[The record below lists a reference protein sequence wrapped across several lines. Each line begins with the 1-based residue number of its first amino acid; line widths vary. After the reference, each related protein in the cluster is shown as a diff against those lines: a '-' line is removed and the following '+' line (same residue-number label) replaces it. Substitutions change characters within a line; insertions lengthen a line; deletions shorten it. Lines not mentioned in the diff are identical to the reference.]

1 MGALI
6 GATLGLGLLLIWASR
21 WPRPVERS
29 GPTRRMRFD
38 EMVAQAGLPGIT
50 PGGLALS
57 SVGVAL
63 CAALVML
70 ALSRALPIALAF
82 GLIAGYA
89 PVAVLRSRWRRRQ
102 HELRELWPEIVDN
115 LASAVRAGLSLPEAL
130 SQLGSRG
137 PAALRA
143 PFQRFGQ
150 DYRATGR
157 FGDCLDRLKA
167 GLADPTGDRIVEALR
182 LAREVGGSE
191 LGRLLRT
198 LAAFL
203 RDDVRTRAEL
213 ESRQTWTINAARL
226 AVAAPWL
233 ILVVLSVRP
242 EAVRAY
248 NSASGVLVLAC
259 GGGLCI
265 VAYRMMLRIAR
276 LPREKRVLR

>member
-6 GATLGLGLLLIWASR
+6 GATFGLGLLLVWASR
-21 WPRPVERS
+21 WPRPVARS
-29 GPTRRMRFD
+29 VPTRRMRFE
-38 EMVAQAGLPGIT
+38 EMVAQAGVAGIT

-57 SVGVAL
+57 SVGAAL
-63 CAALVML
+63 CATLVML
-70 ALSRALPIALAF
+70 AVSRVLPIALAF

-89 PVAVLRSRWRRRQ
+89 PIAALRSRWRRRQ
-102 HELRELWPEIVDN
+102 NELRELWPEVVDN

-137 PAALRA
+137 PTALRP
-143 PFQRFGQ
+143 PFHRFGQ

-167 GLADPTGDRIVEALR
+167 GLADPTGDRIVESLR

-198 LAAFL
+198 LSAFL

-226 AVAAPWL
+226 AVAA
-233 ILVVLSVRP
+233 
-242 EAVRAY
+242 
-248 NSASGVLVLAC
+248 
-259 GGGLCI
+259 
-265 VAYRMMLRIAR
+265 
-276 LPREKRVLR
+276 

>member
-6 GATLGLGLLLIWASR
+6 GATFGLGLLLIWASR
-21 WPRPVERS
+21 WPVARS

-38 EMVAQAGLPGIT
+38 EMVAQAGVPGIT
-50 PGGLALS
+50 PSGLALS

-63 CAALVML
+63 CATLVML
-70 ALSRALPIALAF
+70 ALSRVLPIALAF
-82 GLIAGYA
+82 GLIAGYT
-89 PVAVLRSRWRRRQ
+89 PIAVLRSRRRRRQ
-102 HELRELWPEIVDN
+102 RELRELWPEVVDN

-137 PAALRA
+137 PAALRG

-167 GLADPTGDRIVEALR
+167 GLADPTGDRIVESLR

-198 LAAFL
+198 LSAFL

-233 ILVVLSVRP
+233 ILAVLSVRP

-248 NSASGVLVLAC
+248 NSAGGVLVLVC

-265 VAYRMMLRIAR
+265 VAYRLMLRIAR
-276 LPREKRVLR
+276 LPGEKRVLR

>member
-1 MGALI
+1 MGTLI
-6 GATLGLGLLLIWASR
+6 GAMFGLGLLLIWASR
-21 WPRPVERS
+21 WPRPSAGAGRS
-29 GPTRRMRFD
+29 TRARFD
-38 EMVAQAGLPGIT
+38 EMAAQAGVPGIT

-57 SVGVAL
+57 SIGVAG
-63 CAALVML
+63 CVALVML
-70 ALSRALPIALAF
+70 ALSRTIPIALAF
-82 GLIAGYA
+82 GVIAGYA
-89 PVAVLRSRWRRRQ
+89 PIAVLRSRWRRRQ
-102 HELRELWPEIVDN
+102 HELRELWPDVVDN

-130 SQLGSRG
+130 SQLGTRG
-137 PAALRA
+137 PAALRES
-143 PFQRFGQ
+143 FQRFGQ

-167 GLADPTGDRIVEALR
+167 SLADPTGDRIVESLR

-198 LAAFL
+198 LSAFL
-203 RDDVRTRAEL
+203 RDDLRTRAEL

-233 ILVVLSVRP
+233 ILALLSVRP

-248 NSASGVLVLAC
+248 NSASGVIVLAV

-276 LPREKRVLR
+276 LPREERVLR

>member
-6 GATLGLGLLLIWASR
+6 GATFGLGLLLIWASR
-21 WPRPVERS
+21 WPVARS

-38 EMVAQAGLPGIT
+38 EMVAQAGVPGIT
-50 PGGLALS
+50 PSGLALS

-63 CAALVML
+63 CATLVML
-70 ALSRALPIALAF
+70 ALSRVLPIALAF
-82 GLIAGYA
+82 GLIAGYT
-89 PVAVLRSRWRRRQ
+89 PIAVLRSRRSRRQ
-102 HELRELWPEIVDN
+102 RELRELWPEVVDN

-137 PAALRA
+137 PAALRE

-167 GLADPTGDRIVEALR
+167 GLADPTGDRIVESLR

-198 LAAFL
+198 LSAFL

-233 ILVVLSVRP
+233 ILAVLSVRP

-248 NSASGVLVLAC
+248 NSAGGVLVLVC

-265 VAYRMMLRIAR
+265 VAYRLMLRIAR
-276 LPREKRVLR
+276 LPGEKRVLR

>member
-1 MGALI
+1 VGRPA
-6 GATLGLGLLLIWASR
+6 AEPFPDTSAASA
-21 WPRPVERS
+21 PRMPAIRVASVRAA
-29 GPTRRMRFD
+29 GRRFGS
-38 EMVAQAGLPGIT
+38 AAS
-50 PGGLALS
+50 AS
-57 SVGVAL
+57 SRV
-63 CAALVML
+63 CAN
-70 ALSRALPIALAF
+70 S
-82 GLIAGYA
+82 
-89 PVAVLRSRWRRRQ
+89 AVLRSRRRRRQ
-102 HELRELWPEIVDN
+102 RELRELWPEVVDN

-137 PAALRA
+137 PAALRE

-167 GLADPTGDRIVEALR
+167 GLADPTGDRIVESLR

-198 LAAFL
+198 LSAFL

-233 ILVVLSVRP
+233 ILAVLSVRP

-248 NSASGVLVLAC
+248 NSAGGVLVLVC

-265 VAYRMMLRIAR
+265 VAYRLMLRIAR
-276 LPREKRVLR
+276 LPGEKRVLR

>member
-6 GATLGLGLLLIWASR
+6 GATFGLGLLLIWASR
-21 WPRPVERS
+21 WPVGRS

-38 EMVAQAGLPGIT
+38 EMVAQAGVPGIT

-63 CAALVML
+63 CATLVML

-82 GLIAGYA
+82 GLIAGYT
-89 PVAVLRSRWRRRQ
+89 PIAVLRSRRRRRQ
-102 HELRELWPEIVDN
+102 RELRELWPEVVDN

-137 PAALRA
+137 PAALRG

-167 GLADPTGDRIVEALR
+167 GLADPTGDRIVESLR

-198 LAAFL
+198 LSAFL

-233 ILVVLSVRP
+233 ILAVLSVRP

-248 NSASGVLVLAC
+248 NSAGGVLVLVC

-265 VAYRMMLRIAR
+265 VAYRLMLRIAR
-276 LPREKRVLR
+276 LPGEKRVLR

>member
-6 GATLGLGLLLIWASR
+6 GATFGLGLLLIWASR
-21 WPRPVERS
+21 WPVARS

-38 EMVAQAGLPGIT
+38 EMVAQAGVPGIT
-50 PGGLALS
+50 PSGLALS

-63 CAALVML
+63 CATLVML
-70 ALSRALPIALAF
+70 ALSRVLPIALAF
-82 GLIAGYA
+82 GLIAGYT
-89 PVAVLRSRWRRRQ
+89 PIAVLRSRRSRRQ
-102 HELRELWPEIVDN
+102 RELRELWPEVVDN

-137 PAALRA
+137 PAALRG

-157 FGDCLDRLKA
+157 FGYCLDRLKA
-167 GLADPTGDRIVEALR
+167 GLADPTGDRIVESLR

-198 LAAFL
+198 LSAFL

-233 ILVVLSVRP
+233 ILAVLSVRP

-248 NSASGVLVLAC
+248 NSAGGVLVLVC

-265 VAYRMMLRIAR
+265 VAYRLMLRIAR
-276 LPREKRVLR
+276 LPGEKRVLR

>member
-6 GATLGLGLLLIWASR
+6 GATFGLGVLLIWASR
-21 WPRPVERS
+21 WPRPVARS
-29 GPTRRMRFD
+29 GPTRRMRFE
-38 EMVAQAGLPGIT
+38 EMVAQAGIPGIT
-50 PGGLALS
+50 RGGLALS
-57 SVGVAL
+57 SAGVTL
-63 CAALVML
+63 CATLVML

-102 HELRELWPEIVDN
+102 HELRELWPEVVDN

-167 GLADPTGDRIVEALR
+167 GLADPSGDRIVESLR

-198 LAAFL
+198 LSAFL
-203 RDDVRTRAEL
+203 RDDARTRAEL

-233 ILVVLSVRP
+233 ILAVLSVRP

-248 NSASGVLVLAC
+248 NSAGGVLVLLC

-276 LPREKRVLR
+276 LPSEKRVLR

>member
-1 MGALI
+1 
-6 GATLGLGLLLIWASR
+6 
-21 WPRPVERS
+21 
-29 GPTRRMRFD
+29 
-38 EMVAQAGLPGIT
+38 
-50 PGGLALS
+50 
-57 SVGVAL
+57 
-63 CAALVML
+63 
-70 ALSRALPIALAF
+70 
-82 GLIAGYA
+82 
-89 PVAVLRSRWRRRQ
+89 
-102 HELRELWPEIVDN
+102 VDN

-137 PAALRA
+137 PAALRE

-150 DYRATGR
+150 NYRATGR

-167 GLADPTGDRIVEALR
+167 GLADPTGDRIVESLR

-198 LAAFL
+198 LSAFL

-233 ILVVLSVRP
+233 ILAVLSVRP

-248 NSASGVLVLAC
+248 NSAGGVLVLVC

-265 VAYRMMLRIAR
+265 VAYRLMLRIAR
-276 LPREKRVLR
+276 LPGEKRVLR

>member
-6 GATLGLGLLLIWASR
+6 GATFGLGLLLIWASR
-21 WPRPVERS
+21 WPVARS

-38 EMVAQAGLPGIT
+38 EMVAQAGVPGIT
-50 PGGLALS
+50 PSGLALS
-57 SVGVAL
+57 SVGVVL
-63 CAALVML
+63 CATLVML

-82 GLIAGYA
+82 GLIAGYT
-89 PVAVLRSRWRRRQ
+89 PIAVLRSRRRRRQ
-102 HELRELWPEIVDN
+102 RELRELWPEVVDN

-137 PAALRA
+137 PAALRG

-167 GLADPTGDRIVEALR
+167 GLADPTGDRIVESLR

-198 LAAFL
+198 LSAFL

-233 ILVVLSVRP
+233 ILAVLSVRP

-248 NSASGVLVLAC
+248 NSAGGVLVLVC

-265 VAYRMMLRIAR
+265 VAYRLMLRIAR
-276 LPREKRVLR
+276 LPGEKRVLR

>member
-6 GATLGLGLLLIWASR
+6 GATFGLGLLLIWASR
-21 WPRPVERS
+21 WPVARS

-38 EMVAQAGLPGIT
+38 EMVAQAGVPGIT
-50 PGGLALS
+50 PSGLALS

-63 CAALVML
+63 CATLVML
-70 ALSRALPIALAF
+70 ALSRVLPIALAF
-82 GLIAGYA
+82 GLIAGYT
-89 PVAVLRSRWRRRQ
+89 PIAVLRSRRSRRQ
-102 HELRELWPEIVDN
+102 RELRELWPEVVDN

-137 PAALRA
+137 PAALRG

-167 GLADPTGDRIVEALR
+167 GLADPTGDRIVESLR

-198 LAAFL
+198 LSAFL

-233 ILVVLSVRP
+233 ILAVLSVRP

-248 NSASGVLVLAC
+248 NSAGGVLVLVC

-265 VAYRMMLRIAR
+265 VAYRLMLRIAR
-276 LPREKRVLR
+276 LPGEKRVLR